1 MLGMSMRGLGKA
13 AGLAS
18 AQMHK
23 YEHGTSQV
31 TLLRLCEFGR
41 LLDVPVSYFFEGV
54 LPRRRPRDQRDGF
67 RLERTSGDQL
77 LADRQIR
84 EFVRAYYMIRET
96 AVRKRIHQVVLALSQ
111 AGHVQGTLSSK
122 GRRKRG

>member
-13 AGLAS
+13 VGLAS

-23 YEHGTSQV
+23 YERGTSQV
-31 TLLRLCEFGR
+31 TLLRLCEFAR
-41 LLDVPVSYFFEGV
+41 LLDVPVSYFFEG
-54 LPRRRPRDQRDGF
+54 LPPWRRPRDGSKGF
-67 RLERTSGDQL
+67 LLEHRSGDPL

-96 AVRKRIHQVVLALSQ
+96 AVRKRVHQVVLALGQ
-111 AGHVQGTLSSK
+111 AGHVQGMLSSRASK
-122 GRRKRG
+122 KRD